1 MRITTQSAVNVSES
15 LAGFLLGSYIYN
27 VMGEDPLMEKRLKH
41 VDTGKFSIADLYYPS
56 KDTAIEMKSQAH
68 GNSALKGVVQASM
81 YKEQTDDA
89 VFCMQ
94 RPSRRALTEA
104 IESFAESHG
113 VGVIWLNGVP
123 NICSD
128 SMIEKATGGCPD
140 PFYSWKERRYSTTKR
155 AIESRSRTSWIDEYL
170 DTIEQVVV
178 EEGDDMFKFAISPDS
193 SVGGFSDIYS

>member
-1 MRITTQSAVNVSES
+1 MRVTTQSAINVSES

-27 VMGEDPLMEKRLKH
+27 VMDEDPLMEKRLKH
-41 VDTGKFSIADLYYPS
+41 VDTGKFSIADLYYSS

-81 YKEQTDDA
+81 YKEQTDNA

-94 RPSRRALTEA
+94 RPGRRTLADA
-104 IESFAESHG
+104 IESFADSHG

-140 PFYSWKERRYSTTKR
+140 PFYSWKERRYSITKR
-155 AIESRSRTSWIDEYL
+155 AIIARSRTNWADEYL

-178 EEGDDMFKFAISPDS
+178 EEGNKMFDFAVEPDPS
-193 SVGGFSDIYS
+193 IGGFSDIY